1 VLEVVRSEAIETEVK
16 LEDESRTTSEAEVV
30 EDSIEEVVLVDIV
43 LENDASVLVELE
55 DIRRISDVGIKFEV
69 MTVNNEIVELE

>member
-1 VLEVVRSEAIETEVK
+1 MLEVVRSEAIETEVK